1 MYAIRSYYVTT
12 LTKRLAE
19 ELTDYLARKNIKARY
34 LHSDIDTI
42 ERTEIIRN
50 LRLGKFDCLVG
61 INLLREGLDIP
72 EVGFVGILDARI
84 TSYNVCYT
92 KLLRFAEFKRKKLL
106 PKKVKNFARSLP
118 NQPDGVTKSPSLAL
132 RRFSRTLTYDM
143 YAFAPEKPPSSY
155 NFV

>member
-1 MYAIRSYYVTT
+1 MVKKGERVLITT

-19 ELTDYLARKNIKARY
+19 ELTDYLAQKNIKARY

-61 INLLREGLDIP
+61 
-72 EVGFVGILDARI
+72 RI

-92 KLLRFAEFKRKKLL
+92 KLLRYSHWTTRQWDTPLFKG
-106 PKKVKNFARSLP
+106 F
-118 NQPDGVTKSPSLAL
+118 LAQGL
-132 RRFSRTLTYDM
+132 DDR
-143 YAFAPEKPPSSY
+143 
-155 NFV
+155 